1 MLFQT
6 HNHLNI
12 VWTKRD
18 CFVGMQCDT
27 PSFHSAQQVMGGLQ
41 FYRRCDPNLEF
52 VHTWLN
58 YCRRPDLLIDNPNT
72 CGLTNYPEFIAH
84 RHDQSILSLLA
95 ALWQLPI
102 YRDPSQWVAPWTLPQ
117 FRRLTASSIECGQ
130 QPPYENSPYGQIIN
144 HHRRPKGPKQARR
157 LAFSFAADRVCALLP
172 LRKAA

>member
-1 MLFQT
+1 
-6 HNHLNI
+6 
-12 VWTKRD
+12 
-18 CFVGMQCDT
+18 
-27 PSFHSAQQVMGGLQ
+27 MGGLQ

-102 YRDPSQWVAPWTLPQ
+102 YRDPSQWGAPWTLPQ